1 MIIQL
6 PSGKIIE
13 CSVEI
18 YLELSDQE
26 INELNGL
33 GVQYTK
39 EESNNPFFN
48 SFAASELKSARDAF
62 IEDNEH
68 EPSLDE
74 IDEIEKRNDKDFF
87 PDDI

>member
-48 SFAASELKSARDAF
+48 SFVANELRNARDAF

-74 IDEIEKRNDKDFF
+74 IDELEKRNDKYFF